1 MASPIKKRTLSEL
14 KESDASTKTGAGGEE
29 KQPDTENAVEEIDTL
44 STFATYLDAK
54 AKAQKPPKHPFFL
67 REEYEDLPP
76 TATLDTVLNGVHSIL
91 VPESTNKRVDQIHEN
106 IEQIYQSVEP
116 EEEEE
121 EPDDDARNALVDKKI
136 QAYFKQEL
144 ADIKKAWN
152 EKHYS
157 HVFDLLFAITYEGLV
172 ENEPVWDRNGSK
184 SEFEETLQGL
194 VEAWSQLLTQADKE
208 FCHDHLSVSD
218 KHFIHALLETLEKRC
233 KKDNYTCTFH
243 KIKLP
248 TLEPLNWL
256 TEQKKYNVAVVTKE
270 EGNEES
276 GSDSDKSNDQ
286 ESDDEGNEEE
296 DDEEEDDGADENGET
311 EPPAK
316 KKKT

>member
-1 MASPIKKRTLSEL
+1 M
-14 KESDASTKTGAGGEE
+14 
-29 KQPDTENAVEEIDTL
+29 
-44 STFATYLDAK
+44 
-54 AKAQKPPKHPFFL
+54 QKPKLKNHPNIHFFL